1 MGLSN
6 IEQLYEVQF
15 RRCSLINQKFTQTE
29 PIYLNLSELPDVFF
43 TTFTCRTVNSQSV
56 GDFCVKGTGPS
67 ASAPGNYSVEQKL
80 SLPGSPGAVL
90 RSSGRQHG
98 TGESC
103 RGKSAAK
110 DVYI

>member
-1 MGLSN
+1 MGVLDIDGMGLSN

-56 GDFCVKGTGPS
+56 GDF
-67 ASAPGNYSVEQKL
+67 
-80 SLPGSPGAVL
+80 
-90 RSSGRQHG
+90 
-98 TGESC
+98 
-103 RGKSAAK
+103 
-110 DVYI
+110 